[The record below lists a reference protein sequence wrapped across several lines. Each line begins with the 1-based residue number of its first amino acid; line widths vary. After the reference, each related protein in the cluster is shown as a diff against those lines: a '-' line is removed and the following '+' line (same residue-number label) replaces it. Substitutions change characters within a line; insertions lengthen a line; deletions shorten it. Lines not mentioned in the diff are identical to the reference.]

1 MCRLINH
8 MDAHGY
14 TAATPRHPDPSVAI
28 EPLLDFNSGYVLR
41 AIDNL
46 PKQGSRAPWKLH
58 QNYPRDVLLMRHG
71 AIEDEALEFSRAS
84 SAVPAP
90 ERVAA

>member
-1 MCRLINH
+1 MR
-8 MDAHGY
+8 
-14 TAATPRHPDPSVAI
+14 S
-28 EPLLDFNSGYVLR
+28 
-41 AIDNL
+41 IDKL

-71 AIEDEALEFSRAS
+71 AIEDEALEFSRTGSRVRAQ
-84 SAVPAP
+84 